1 MCPPAIG
8 TTSSW
13 RTAGGFGG
21 TSRLRALAEKNAC
34 GRDGTRL
41 ATASVDIARIK
52 FPDLEIAGASG
63 IDPETEHAVRGID
76 AVFIR

>member
-1 MCPPAIG
+1 MCPAAIG

-13 RTAGGFGG
+13 RTTGGFGG
-21 TSRLRALAEKNAC
+21 TSRLSALAYGC
-34 GRDGTRL
+34 DGTRL
-41 ATASVDIARIK
+41 ATASVDIARVK